1 MAGTNLIV
9 EKNWLQ
15 SKSQIPEVNSAVWYI
30 KKREHEMEWQQ
41 IFSSET
47 HFDKDTIQM
56 QPEESSVM
64 AQFKDNVHLSCI
76 CCWLKK
82 SSNIHL

>member
-9 EKNWLQ
+9 ENNWLQ
-15 SKSQIPEVNSAVWYI
+15 SKNQIPEINIAVWYI

-41 IFSSET
+41 MFSSET
-47 HFDKDTIQM
+47 PFDKDTIQTH
-56 QPEESSVM
+56 PTESRDIV
-64 AQFKDNVHLSCI
+64 QFKDNVHLSCA
-76 CCWLKK
+76 CCWLKQ